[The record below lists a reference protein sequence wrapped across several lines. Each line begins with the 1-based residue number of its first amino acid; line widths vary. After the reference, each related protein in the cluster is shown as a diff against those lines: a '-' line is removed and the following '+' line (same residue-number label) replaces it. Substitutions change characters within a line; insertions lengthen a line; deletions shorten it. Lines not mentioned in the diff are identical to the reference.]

1 MNGYATKT
9 LKVIGWAVL
18 GWIVGSVVSNVLGF
32 LAFKDVAVEDA
43 MVMSEIVMGVSIA
56 LFAWYGI
63 YRIRRQ
69 PV

>member
-18 GWIVGSVVSNVLGF
+18 GWIAGSVVSNVLGF
-32 LAFKDVAVEDA
+32 LAFKDADA
-43 MVMSEIVMGVSIA
+43 MMMSEIFMGASIA

-63 YRIRRQ
+63 YRIQR
-69 PV
+69 

>member
-1 MNGYATKT
+1 
-9 LKVIGWAVL
+9 
-18 GWIVGSVVSNVLGF
+18 
-32 LAFKDVAVEDA
+32 
-43 MVMSEIVMGVSIA
+43 MSEIVMGVSIA